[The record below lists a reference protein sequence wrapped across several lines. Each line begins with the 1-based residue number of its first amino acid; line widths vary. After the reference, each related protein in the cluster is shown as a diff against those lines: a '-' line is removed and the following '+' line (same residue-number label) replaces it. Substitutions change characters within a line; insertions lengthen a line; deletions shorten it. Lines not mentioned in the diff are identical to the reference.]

1 MSTYPRH
8 KFTGAVAYRIDAL
21 YCAAGYLDCRAELYS
36 RLNRTARSLRAL
48 KAANR
53 LRMRAYGL
61 MVRALSPAELVRLD
75 QIAKAKHAEAQAR
88 RKAA

>member
-1 MSTYPRH
+1 MSTFARH
-8 KFTGAVAYRIDAL
+8 KFTGEVAYRIDAL
-21 YCAAGYLDCRAELYS
+21 YCAAGYLECRAELYG

-61 MVRALSPAELVRLD
+61 MVRALSPAELARLD
-75 QIAKAKHAEAQAR
+75 QIANAKHAEGRTR